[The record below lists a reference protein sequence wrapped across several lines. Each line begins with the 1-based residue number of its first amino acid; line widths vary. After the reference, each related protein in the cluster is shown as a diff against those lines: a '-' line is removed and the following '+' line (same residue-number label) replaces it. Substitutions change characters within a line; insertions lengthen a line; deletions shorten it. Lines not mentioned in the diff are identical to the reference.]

1 MLPLEN
7 YFSGHDLNISCCSEW
22 KHSQT
27 NWWQLSKIIPV
38 LFRNTDSLKSL
49 WVSLHRRAQ
58 LQSQQTTQFNCLHSS
73 NTCIGCWTCVSFCS
87 SAAVLQQRHYW
98 WRKFDFKSRRFWQDS
113 CGFMFSVNLCACMCN
128 RFAIDRNTT
137 MIFTSVLQLLP
148 QTDAWNYQINSIQSQ
163 TDSSLTQTYW
173 YFIVLL
179 MHQSFFEDS
188 NCLRVVAA
196 LILGF
201 KATI

>member
-38 LFRNTDSLKSL
+38 LFGNTDSLKSL

-73 NTCIGCWTCVSFCS
+73 NTRIGCWACVCFCS

-113 CGFMFSVNLCACMCN
+113 CGFMFSVNLCACTWQQICN
-128 RFAIDRNTT
+128 RQKYYYAFHQCITIVTT
-137 MIFTSVLQLLP
+137 NRCVELP
-148 QTDAWNYQINSIQSQ
+148 N
-163 TDSSLTQTYW
+163 
-173 YFIVLL
+173 
-179 MHQSFFEDS
+179 
-188 NCLRVVAA
+188 
-196 LILGF
+196 
-201 KATI
+201 